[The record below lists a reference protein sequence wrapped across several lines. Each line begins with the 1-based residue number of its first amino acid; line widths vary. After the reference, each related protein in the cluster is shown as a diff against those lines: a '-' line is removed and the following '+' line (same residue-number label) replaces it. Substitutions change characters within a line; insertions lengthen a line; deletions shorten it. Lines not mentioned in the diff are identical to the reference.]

1 MEVGIGIIRRYKK
14 LPSFDGM
21 KGWAVAV
28 V

>member
-1 MEVGIGIIRRYKK
+1 MEVGIGIISRYKK